1 MNTDVK
7 RRLAQIQNFMNR
19 EGNLSR
25 INRFYTHLRSMSV
38 GTSPEYAE
46 RLYKFIMNYT
56 VQRGETIDLVAD
68 WASNPTKYL
77 GEMMQFVNCFVG
89 RRSQLQQLMTTQA
102 SKQAIEST
110 EKEGFIN
117 D

>member
-1 MNTDVK
+1 MNAK
-7 RRLAQIQNFMNR
+7 QRLAQIEKFMNQ
-19 EGNLSR
+19 ECSWTR
-25 INRFYTHLRSMSV
+25 INSFYTPLRSISV

-68 WASNPTKYL
+68 WASNPAEYL
-77 GEMMQFVNCFVG
+77 GEMMQFVNCFIK
-89 RRSQLQQLMTTQA
+89 RREQLQRFMTTQ
-102 SKQAIEST
+102 SDKRVIESR
-110 EKEGFIN
+110 EKEGFVN

>member
-1 MNTDVK
+1 MNAK
-7 RRLAQIQNFMNR
+7 QRLAQIEKFMNR
-19 EGNLSR
+19 EDSWSR
-25 INRFYTHLRSMSV
+25 INSFYNPLRSMSV

-77 GEMMQFVNCFVG
+77 SEMMQFVNCFIK
-89 RRSQLQQLMTTQA
+89 RRAQLQRLMTTQA
-102 SKQAIEST
+102 SKHVIESAK
-110 EKEGFIN
+110 KEGFVN

>member
-1 MNTDVK
+1 MNAK
-7 RRLAQIQNFMNR
+7 QRLTQIEKFMNR
-19 EGNLSR
+19 ESSLSR
-25 INRFYTHLRSMSV
+25 INSFYIPLRSMSV

-56 VQRGETIDLVAD
+56 VQRGETIDLVAE

-89 RRSQLQQLMTTQA
+89 RRAQLQRLMITQA
-102 SKQAIEST
+102 SKHAIESI
-110 EKEGFIN
+110 EKEGFVN

>member
-1 MNTDVK
+1 MNAK
-7 RRLAQIQNFMNR
+7 QRLAQIQNFMNR
-19 EGNLSR
+19 ECNLSR
-25 INRFYTHLRSMSV
+25 INSFYTPLRSISV

-68 WASNPTKYL
+68 WASNPTEYL
-77 GEMMQFVNCFVG
+77 GEMMQFVNCFIK
-89 RRSQLQQLMTTQA
+89 RREQLQRFMTMQT
-102 SKQAIEST
+102 SKHVIESK
-110 EKEGFIN
+110 EKGEFIN

>member
-1 MNTDVK
+1 MNAK
-7 RRLAQIQNFMNR
+7 QRLAQIEKFMNR
-19 EGNLSR
+19 ECSLTR
-25 INRFYTHLRSMSV
+25 INSFYTPLRSMSV

-68 WASNPTKYL
+68 WASNPSKYL
-77 GEMMQFVNCFVG
+77 GEMMQFVNCFVK
-89 RRSQLQQLMTTQA
+89 RREQLQRLMTTQA
-102 SKQAIEST
+102 SKHVIESR
-110 EKEGFIN
+110 EKEGFVN

>member
-1 MNTDVK
+1 MNAK
-7 RRLAQIQNFMNR
+7 QRLAQIEKFMNQ
-19 EGNLSR
+19 ECNLSR
-25 INRFYTHLRSMSV
+25 INSFYTPLRSMSV

-68 WASNPTKYL
+68 WASNPVEHRS
-77 GEMMQFVNCFVG
+77 EMMQFVNCFVK
-89 RRSQLQQLMTTQA
+89 RREQLQRFMTTQ
-102 SKQAIEST
+102 SDKHVIESR
-110 EKEGFIN
+110 EKEGFVN

>member
-1 MNTDVK
+1 MNAK
-7 RRLAQIQNFMNR
+7 QRLTQIQNFMNR
-19 EGNLSR
+19 ECNLSR
-25 INRFYTHLRSMSV
+25 INSFYTPLRSMSV

-68 WASNPTKYL
+68 WASNPSKYL
-77 GEMMQFVNCFVG
+77 GEMMQFVNCFVK
-89 RRSQLQQLMTTQA
+89 RREQLQRLMTTQA
-102 SKQAIEST
+102 SKREIESR
-110 EKEGFIN
+110 EKEGFVN

>member
-1 MNTDVK
+1 MNTDAK

-19 EGNLSR
+19 ENNLSR
-25 INRFYTHLRSMSV
+25 INSFYTPLRSMSV

-46 RLYKFIMNYT
+46 RLYKFIANYT

-68 WASNPTKYL
+68 WASNPSKHI

-89 RRSQLQQLMTTQA
+89 RRSQLQKLMVA
-102 SKQAIEST
+102 DANKHILEST
-110 EKEGFIN
+110 KKEGFVN